1 MRAEP
6 DELQACFIWLPVNQD
21 KVRSDVAIAVIVPL
35 AAERAIE
42 IPPGQRLVFRQQRD
56 GCQQIGVKAL
66 AMPSRLLPL
75 VVAPE
80 TASVFNSP
88 HSGSRAA
95 SPAARRSPVRR
106 AVP

>member
-6 DELQACFIWLPVNQD
+6 DELQAGFVWLPVNQD
-21 KVRSDVAIAVIVPL
+21 EVGSDVAIAVIVPL
-35 AAERAIE
+35 AAERVIE

-75 VVAPE
+75 VVAPK
-80 TASVFNSP
+80 TASV
-88 HSGSRAA
+88 
-95 SPAARRSPVRR
+95 
-106 AVP
+106 